1 MTRFG
6 YARVSAT
13 SQSLNDQ
20 IDQLTKAGCT
30 MVRSEKQS
38 GKTFE
43 GREELKTL
51 LAFVRERDEVVVT
64 RIDRLARSVRD
75 LCNIVADLSAKG
87 VNLIALHQSIDTGS
101 PAGMAFLQMLGVF
114 AEFERALI
122 LDRQKAGIAAA
133 RAAGLPLGGRKAVIS
148 REDVARLKAENV
160 GAAEIARR
168 LKIGPASVYR
178 ILREIETKGK
188 SPCQPSDTPSSS
200 PPSES
205 PLSSSV

>member
-1 MTRFG
+1 MTKFG
-6 YARVSAT
+6 YARVSSV
-13 SQSLNDQ
+13 SQSLEDQ
-20 IDQLTKAGCT
+20 TEQLTKAGCT
-30 MVRSEKQS
+30 MIRAEKQS

-51 LAFVRERDEVVVT
+51 LAFVREGDEVVVT

-75 LCNIVADLSAKG
+75 LCNIVAELRNKG

-133 RAAGLPLGGRKAVIS
+133 RAAGLPLGGRKPVIP

-178 ILREIETKGK
+178 ILHELERKGQT
-188 SPCQPSDTPSSS
+188 PCQTLATPSS

-205 PLSSSV
+205 SSSSAE